1 MIEFDYIAGKRQGKL
16 NTDEDTL
23 AMIRNHFSEKN
34 DGAFFARKKGNRFVK
49 DRKYAITPTGL
60 FDFGLHKEI
69 RNHLISQQITEITYT
84 KNFTDKYKSGLFDY
98 EYWTG
103 IKFDPR
109 YYQEDAIKK
118 CLKVGNGTIVMGT
131 GAGKSLTQAL
141 LIENFI
147 RNVPCGTFKCFIIV
161 PGLSLVSQLQK
172 DFNEYGVTFTYSGWT
187 GEEPLQ
193 DTQVVIC
200 NSENL
205 NNKFDENLWILDV
218 NLLLCD
224 ECHKVN
230 VDANI
235 SKMISKVR
243 TPNKFGFTGTLSD
256 KMMDRWKT
264 IGIFG
269 PVIYEKTSKELRDEK
284 FLSDVEVI
292 IIQLNHGKLRK
303 MSYLNELD
311 YLYNHE
317 QRNNIIKKLCL
328 NISNNSLVLVNHLDH
343 CDNIVDVLKDSDKKQ
358 IFEVK
363 GETPVT
369 ERNEIIQTMER
380 ENDIVT
386 VAMSS
391 IFAIGINIKNLH
403 NIFLVGLGKSFI
415 RLIQSIGRG
424 LRLHDNKNKLR
435 IFDVYDILDYGEDRI
450 CASERHALERQRI
463 YDQEQIKWSV
473 KKIVIST

>member
-1 MIEFDYIAGKRQGKL
+1 MIEFDYSAGKRQGKL

-23 AMIRNHFSEKN
+23 AMIRNHFSVKN

-49 DRKYAITPTGL
+49 DRKYAVTPTGL

-69 RNHLISQQITEITYT
+69 RNFLISEQITEITYS
-84 KNFTDKYKSGLFDY
+84 KNFTDKYKSGLFEY
-98 EYWTG
+98 EYWADL
-103 IKFDPR
+103 KFDPR

-118 CLKVGNGTIVMGT
+118 SLKVGNGTIVMGT

-147 RNVPCGTFKCFIIV
+147 RNVQCETFKCLIIV
-161 PGLSLVSQLQK
+161 PGLSLVSQLQQDFK
-172 DFNEYGVTFTYSGWT
+172 DYGVTFTYSGWS
-187 GEEPLQ
+187 GDEPLQ

-200 NSENL
+200 NSENF
-205 NNKFDENLWILDV
+205 NAKFDDNLWMLDV

-230 VDANI
+230 SDSNIAVLI
-235 SKMISKVR
+235 SKSR

-256 KMMDRWKT
+256 KLMDKWKT
-264 IGIFG
+264 IGTFG

-292 IIQLNHGKLRK
+292 VLQLNHGKVRK
-303 MSYLNELD
+303 MSYVNELK
-311 YLYNHE
+311 YLYSHE
-317 QRNNIIKKLCL
+317 KRNIIIKKLCS
-328 NISNNSLVLVNHLDH
+328 NISNNSLLLVNHLEH
-343 CDNIVDVLKDSDKKQ
+343 CDNIVSVLEESDNKK
-358 IFEVK
+358 IFMVK
-363 GETPVT
+363 GETPVS
-369 ERNEIIQTMER
+369 ERREIIATMER
-380 ENDIVT
+380 ENDVTT

-391 IFAIGINIKNLH
+391 IFSTGINIKNIH

-424 LRLHDNKNKLR
+424 LRLHDNKKRLR
-435 IFDVYDILDYGEDRI
+435 IFDICDIMDYGKDKT
-450 CASERHALERQRI
+450 CASERHSLERQRI
-463 YDQEQIKWSV
+463 YDREQIKYTI
-473 KKIVIST
+473 KQIDL